1 MQNHHLIR
9 FVFKEIHFG
18 QLHREWIYV
27 VSQDPINKNTNHSMH
42 SRQEEFD
49 TKKELNYQR
58 GYESIPG
65 LGNNSRKL
73 LPFLG

>member
-27 VSQDPINKNTNHSMH
+27 VSQDPINKTQITLCIPDKKNLDKEGAELPEGLVSQ
-42 SRQEEFD
+42 SRD
-49 TKKELNYQR
+49 
-58 GYESIPG
+58 
-65 LGNNSRKL
+65 
-73 LPFLG
+73 

>member
-27 VSQDPINKNTNHSMH
+27 VSQDPINKT
-42 SRQEEFD
+42 QITLCIPD
-49 TKKELNYQR
+49 KKNLIQR
-58 GYESIPG
+58 RS
-65 LGNNSRKL
+65 
-73 LPFLG
+73 